1 MSGDVDYEKGDAE
14 KHLLLLCS
22 VCAFCGDS
30 FCRHALPRDAFCGDL
45 QMMRARTGYDRI
57 VLWPRR
63 LGGDSFRRHAL
74 PRDAFCGDLQML
86 RARTGYDRIVLWPRR
101 IIVRLL
107 PLRWCIL
114 RRGRC
119 LGTAA

>member
-1 MSGDVDYEKGDAE
+1 MKKEMFFGISFYFAVCARSVAIRFVGVRCRGTHFAATCRCCGRVPDTAA
-14 KHLLLLCS
+14 LCS
-22 VCAFCGDS
+22 G
-30 FCRHALPRDAFCGDL
+30 RG
-45 QMMRARTGYDRI
+45 
-57 VLWPRR
+57 
-63 LGGDSFRRHAL
+63 
-74 PRDAFCGDLQML
+74 
-86 RARTGYDRIVLWPRR
+86 R

>member
-30 FCRHALPRDAFCGDL
+30 FC
-45 QMMRARTGYDRI
+45 
-57 VLWPRR
+57 
-63 LGGDSFRRHAL
+63 RHAL